1 MELCVSGFIELVQ
14 YHHFIVSL
22 FIQNIS
28 LGVLVRLNL
37 EKDIE
42 RIFST
47 KQTIL

>member
-1 MELCVSGFIELVQ
+1 MEPCVSGFIELVQ
-14 YHHFIVSL
+14 YRHFIVSL

-42 RIFST
+42 RIFRT